1 MPDHPG
7 PSQTMPPTKADPAN
21 PRPHVLHVFQPD
33 TGGVPGYVANL
44 TYGLLDRGWRV
55 TLAGP
60 ASAQTPREAA
70 AAGAELIPLDLP
82 RGAHPRHDLAAIAT
96 LSRAIRRRGVDVVHA
111 HSSKAGVVA
120 TWAARLNRRPCV
132 YTPHGWSFQMSGHPL
147 KQAFYARVER
157 LHSRRGR
164 NLTLVVS
171 RAERTSALE
180 RHVCPPHDIEVVH
193 TGLRPHPAN
202 VDRQSARGQLGLPQ
216 DAFVAVWV
224 GRAGAQKRPQD
235 LPALQKRLA
244 GVATVLAI
252 GNGLEGTEVAADLVA
267 AGGIVAPPD
276 LPPATG
282 YAAADLLVHTAE
294 WEGLPLVVLEAM
306 QSRLPVVAYAVGGVE
321 EQVRHGETGYLGR
334 PRDVET
340 LAGYVQELAQ
350 DGAICERFGRA
361 AAARLE
367 SDFDFDQMVER
378 IEHLYRRVRA
388 DRDG

>member
-1 MPDHPG
+1 VPH
-7 PSQTMPPTKADPAN
+7 SLH
-21 PRPHVLHVFQPD
+21 RPHVLHVFQPD

-44 TYGLLDRGWRV
+44 TYGLLDHGWRV

-60 ASAQTPREAA
+60 AAAQAPREAA

-82 RGAHPRHDLAAIAT
+82 RGAHPRHDLTAIAT

-120 TWAARLNRRPCV
+120 TWAACV

-193 TGLRPHPAN
+193 TGLRPP
-202 VDRQSARGQLGLPQ
+202 VEETDRETARRMLGLPE

-235 LPALQKRLA
+235 LPELQKRLA
-244 GVATVLAI
+244 GVATILAF
-252 GNGLEGTEVAADLVA
+252 GPGLKDTVPGADLVA
-267 AGGIVAPPD
+267 AGGIVAPED
-276 LPPATG
+276 VLPAIG

-306 QSRLPVVAYAVGGVE
+306 QSGLPVVAYAVGGIE
-321 EQVRHGETGYLGR
+321 EQVSHGETGYLAS
-334 PRDVET
+334 PRDLEA

-350 DGAICERFGRA
+350 DEVLCRRFGRA
-361 AAARLE
+361 AALRLE